1 MKDQRGEK
9 NPFYGKKHTAE
20 TRRKMSEAH
29 RGIGGRGIVCRTP
42 EDGCRL
48 LITAVI
54 CRALKDNAVNFFH
67 TDTGK
72 YYCGLAGVEPDKLL
86 EKLQGGNYERR
97 RTKIGSHN

>member
-29 RGIGGRGIVCRTP
+29 RGIGGRGRGIVCRTP
-42 EDGCRL
+42 EDGYRL

-54 CRALKDNAVNFFH
+54 CRAVKDNAADFFH

-72 YYCGLAGVEPDKLL
+72 HYCELIGVEPDKLL
-86 EKLQGGNYERR
+86 EK
-97 RTKIGSHN
+97 HNMRITHIPGLYGF